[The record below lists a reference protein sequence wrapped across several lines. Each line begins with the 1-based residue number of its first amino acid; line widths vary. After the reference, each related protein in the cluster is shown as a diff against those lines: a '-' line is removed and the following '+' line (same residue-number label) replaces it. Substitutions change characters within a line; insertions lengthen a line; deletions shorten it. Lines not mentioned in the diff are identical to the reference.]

1 MSKLIGVDLGGT
13 WLRAASIDAGGQDRR
28 IGPVEKQ
35 PAPGDWAKFVEAL
48 ARFNE
53 HEVDGFGVALSGPIA
68 DHAHVIRGP
77 NLPWLDGRN
86 VRDELESALGKR
98 VVISNDME
106 AATEG
111 EMAYGVL
118 RRFDWA
124 VFQTIS
130 TGWGGNL
137 VLNSVRVD
145 SEPGH
150 ANVTFNSQYRCGS
163 GHVGCREALY
173 SGTGMARRIAEALR
187 AAGGNAPPSGDLW
200 DVFHQAVKHSSD
212 WALSLLDDWAEGV
225 GRAWANLLNEIRPLQ
240 AIVYMGMTA
249 ESLLPI
255 PRVQARLRETMRHI
269 CMYPEHRTA
278 EFPILPAE
286 EENRSLYGAVIVYNK
301 VL

>member
-1 MSKLIGVDLGGT
+1 MSKLVGVDLGGT
-13 WLRAASIDAGGQDRR
+13 WLRAARIGAGGRDRS
-28 IGPVEKQ
+28 IGRAEKQ
-35 PAPGDWAKFVEAL
+35 PAPSDWDTFVEAL

-68 DHAHVIRGP
+68 GHAQVISGP

-86 VRDELESALGKR
+86 VREELESALGKR

-118 RRFDWA
+118 RRFKWA
-124 VFQTIS
+124 AFQTIS

-137 VLNSVRVD
+137 ILNGVRVD

-163 GHVGCREALY
+163 GHIGCREALY
-173 SGTGMARRIAEALR
+173 SGTGMARRIDEALR
-187 AAGGNAPPSGDLW
+187 AAGGTAQPSSELW
-200 DVFHQAVKHSSD
+200 AIFHRAVGSSND
-212 WALSLLDDWAEGV
+212 WALALLDDWAEGV

-249 ESLLPI
+249 ESLIPL
-255 PRVQARLRETMRHI
+255 PRVQERLRETMRRI
-269 CMYPEHRTA
+269 CMYPEHRTPS
-278 EFPILPAE
+278 FPILRAE
-286 EENRSLYGAVIVYNK
+286 EENRALFGAAIVYKK